1 MKTRSIRNKNCR
13 NFSRNWLSAVK
24 FAETRRIRLAV
35 SANCDLYHY
44 AGNNPV
50 KYTDP
55 DGREV
60 KGMVRGALK
69 ITLATLE
76 MKSGM
81 GMLAAAVAGEFF
93 TVGLSTGASVA
104 LGTAGVVTMVDGA
117 NRFGLAIAD
126 FVAETADTFGAKVID
141 GELLPSSLGGAIGA
155 VIDKSNN
162 ECFSDT
168 GKIGPSQK
176 MGEKINASVS
186 YITSTLDYTNTVKTA
201 SSNGEVIT
209 NEIMQ
214 QYNNYDTV
222 KTLSE

>member
-1 MKTRSIRNKNCR
+1 M
-13 NFSRNWLSAVK
+13 
-24 FAETRRIRLAV
+24 
-35 SANCDLYHY
+35 YHY

-55 DGREV
+55 DGRDI
-60 KGMVRGALK
+60 KGMVRGAFE

-81 GMLAAAVAGEFF
+81 GMLTAAVAGEFL

-104 LGTAGVVTMVDGA
+104 LGTAGVVTMIDGA

-126 FVAETADTFGAKVID
+126 FIAETADTFGAKVID
-141 GELLPSSLGGAIGA
+141 GDLLPSSLGGAIGA
-155 VIDKSNN
+155 VVDKSNN

-168 GKIGPSQK
+168 GAIGPAQK
-176 MGEKINASVS
+176 KGEKINAGIS
-186 YITSTLDYTNTVKTA
+186 YITSTLDYASTIKTA
-201 SSNGEVIT
+201 SSAGEVIT

-222 KTLSE
+222 KTLAE